1 MLKRTL
7 KIMQAT
13 ST

>member
-1 MLKRTL
+1 MLKNTL

-13 ST
+13 TT